1 MALVVAVLCVSFA
14 LVRCRACC
22 QPDQELMSSSFSLE
36 MFILSHVAS
45 PDLRQKPVEP
55 LSCRMLRVRAG
66 LRPRPACAQMAF
78 DKGITL
84 YTAGTPNGWKANMIV
99 EELKVP
105 YKLHAIKLSDNE
117 QKQEWFEKINPNGR
131 IPAIGESLNISS
143 FVAV

>member
-1 MALVVAVLCVSFA
+1 MMRYLFCDKKHVKPSS
-14 LVRCRACC
+14 C
-22 QPDQELMSSSFSLE
+22 Q
-36 MFILSHVAS
+36 I
-45 PDLRQKPVEP
+45 
-55 LSCRMLRVRAG
+55 LRVHAG
-66 LRPRPACAQMAF
+66 LHSRPAFAQMAF

-131 IPAIGESLNISS
+131 IPAIGEGFNMSN
-143 FVAV
+143 FVAVHCFLGSCVI